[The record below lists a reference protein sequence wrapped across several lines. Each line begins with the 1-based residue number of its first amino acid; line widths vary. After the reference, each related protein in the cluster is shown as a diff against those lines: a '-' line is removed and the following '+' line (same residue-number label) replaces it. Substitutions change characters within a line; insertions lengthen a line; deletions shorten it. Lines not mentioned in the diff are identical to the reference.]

1 MMSIGGFLYHLDEN
15 AEKAV
20 QVAKDEGLYP
30 YHVICSTLREIG
42 TVYDVL
48 FVGNETED
56 WEYERPSGKEE
67 EIITIYS
74 VGPFTEMGS
83 IGIKRQFGGLIRTA

>member
-30 YHVICSTLREIG
+30 YHVICSTLQR
-42 TVYDVL
+42 D
-48 FVGNETED
+48 
-56 WEYERPSGKEE
+56 RH
-67 EIITIYS
+67 
-74 VGPFTEMGS
+74 
-83 IGIKRQFGGLIRTA
+83 GL